1 MNDFTM
7 MLLAASNKIDP
18 AKIGIKDPI
27 KDTNSL
33 ISGVLVP
40 VYLWAGI
47 LCVAIIVVAGYFYVI
62 SAGNATH
69 VKRAKDAI
77 MGAIIGLIVI
87 LMAFVVTQFV
97 IGRF

>member
-33 ISGVLVP
+33 ITGVLNP
-40 VYLWAGI
+40 VYMWAGI
-47 LCVAIIVVAGYFYVI
+47 ICVAIIIIAGYYYVI

-69 VKRAKDAI
+69 IKRAKDAI
-77 MGAIIGLIVI
+77 MGAVIGIIVI
-87 LMAFVVTQFV
+87 MMAFMVTQFV